1 MTCGKP
7 SLNGYKSMS
16 EYALIVKG
24 LRKSYGNIRAV
35 DDISFT
41 IRRGSIFCLV
51 GPNGAGKTTTMEII
65 EGLKEA
71 DSGEITLLDMALPKE
86 YAKAKHVM
94 GIQLQTTSL
103 FERLK
108 VGETVNL
115 FRSFYDNPLPAG
127 EVLEAVSLSSK
138 KNQMAAELSG
148 GQQQRLALALALVN
162 DPEIVFLDEPTAGL
176 DPQARREVWRLI
188 QSIKER
194 NRTVFLTTHY
204 MDEAEKLSD
213 DVAIIDHGKIIALDS
228 PGNLVSK
235 LHKENVIEFST
246 GRTMSKEIFG
256 RIGSVSALNIANSNV
271 VLYTHDVQKCL
282 VELLS
287 LSKQEGF
294 ELKDMRFRNPSLEDV
309 FIELTGRML
318 RE

>member
-1 MTCGKP
+1 
-7 SLNGYKSMS
+7 MS
-16 EYALIVKG
+16 EYALVVKG

-41 IRRGSIFCLV
+41 IRRGSIFSLV

-86 YAKAKHVM
+86 YAKAKQVM

-115 FRSFYDNPLPAG
+115 FRSFYDNPVPAA

-228 PGNLVSK
+228 PRNLVSK
-235 LHKENVIEFST
+235 LNRENVIEFSP
-246 GRTMSKEIFG
+246 GRTLDKEIFS
-256 RIGSVSALNIANSNV
+256 RIGPVSAITIANSNV
-271 VLYTHDVQKCL
+271 VLYTSDMQKCL
-282 VELLS
+282 IELLS
-287 LSKQEGF
+287 LSKQEDF
-294 ELKDMRFRNPSLEDV
+294 ELNDMRFRNPSLEDV